1 MIPDSKDH
9 KNKRIR
15 EEGAAFGLGLP
26 RRSRNAIL
34 LMAMLPVIGSGDAQT
49 TTQTISA
56 NVSPYG
62 KLSLPASVNLQAANT
77 RFAGAL
83 SGNLTVSY
91 WARTSESGGGSVTVQ
106 ASSGFSP
113 AGGPSIG
120 DVTYLCS
127 GATLGAPCSGTQTLA
142 TSTQTPAVSL
152 PSGACTGGGS
162 TCSIQ
167 DPNSVLLTFSAPDK
181 PQYKTGTYSA
191 QITFT
196 ISTL

>member
-1 MIPDSKDH
+1 M
-9 KNKRIR
+9 
-15 EEGAAFGLGLP
+15 
-26 RRSRNAIL
+26 L
-34 LMAMLPVIGSGDAQT
+34 LIATFPVIGSGDIQT

-62 KLSLPASVNLQAANT
+62 KLSLPASVNLQAVNA

-83 SGNLTVSY
+83 NGNLTVSY
-91 WARTSESGGGSVTVQ
+91 WARTSEVGGGSVTLQ

-120 DVTYLCS
+120 DVTYFCS
-127 GATLGAPCSGTQTLA
+127 GATLGTSCSGTQTLA
-142 TSTQTPAVSL
+142 TSTQTPAVFL

-167 DPNSVLLTFSAPDK
+167 EPNSVLLTFSAPDK